1 MSPFKDYTMIK
12 NRKFATLDWVT
23 DEGHA
28 AQTTDLKSVT
38 GKLHCVEIKIS
49 SVTGNPTVTM
59 TLSDITDTDFVTTL
73 ETFST
78 LADGTLHKYFVNSK
92 EYDADH
98 DMDGHVFCLHDLRIS
113 VDPSADAGGSAQTL
127 EVDVSLILED

>member
-1 MSPFKDYTMIK
+1 MII
-12 NRKFATLDWVT
+12 NRRFSTLDWVT

-28 AQTTDLKSVT
+28 AQTADIKTVS
-38 GKLHCVEIKIS
+38 GILHVIEIKIS
-49 SVTGNPTVTM
+49 EVTDNPTVTV

-78 LADGTLHKYFVNSK
+78 LADGTLHKFFVNSK

-98 DMDGHVFCLHDLRIS
+98 DIDGHVFCLNDLRIS
-113 VDPSADAGGSAQTL
+113 VDPSADPGGSGQTL
-127 EVDVSLILED
+127 EVDVTLILEE